1 MLKYL
6 GAVKP
11 NAVENEE
18 QNVQKVKWV
27 KENKD
32 SFVNVIDLNSVLLL
46 EEKIAEV
53 SSLGTVNNI
62 D

>member
-6 GAVKP
+6 RAVKQ